1 MILSGVGMG
10 FLRADKETHPHPVP
24 LLEGE
29 GVVSTGGNIMNFIET
44 FRVALE
50 AILSNKVRSGLTML
64 GVIIGVMAVIL
75 LVSIG
80 EGAQVYITK
89 ELTGLGTNLLII
101 TPGKTSTRGGF
112 HPPSAGTVRKL
123 TYDDSLALRRRAWLL
138 TDAVPLVFGTG
149 KIKYRNMGRDTMVIG
164 TTPEFQRVRNLF
176 VDTGSYI
183 SQSDVDSKAKVLVLG
198 TKVKEELFGAENPLG
213 KVVTLSDARYR
224 VVGVMLK
231 KGTSLGMDIDDIVY
245 VPVTSG
251 QELFDTDSLFE
262 IIASTPRSE
271 DVDRTIAQIK
281 EILIKR
287 HAHKED
293 FTIQTQGAMLETM
306 NTILGVLTAVLGGIA
321 GISLV
326 VGGIGIMNIML
337 VSVRERTREIGIRKA
352 LGARNRDIMAQFM
365 IEAITLSGAGGVI
378 GILLGVGLAL
388 LIPVFVTVLP
398 TSVSA
403 WSIIMAFTFSAAVGV
418 FFGVYPARRAALQD
432 PIQALRYE

>member
-1 MILSGVGMG
+1 
-10 FLRADKETHPHPVP
+10 
-24 LLEGE
+24 
-29 GVVSTGGNIMNFIET
+29 MNFIET
-44 FRVALE
+44 FRVAFE
-50 AILSNKVRSGLTML
+50 ALVSNKVRSGLTML

-80 EGAQVYITK
+80 QGAQVYITK
-89 ELTGLGTNLLII
+89 ELTGMGTNLLII
-101 TPGKTSTRGGF
+101 TPGKTSTSGGF

-123 TYDDSLALRRRAWLL
+123 TYDDSQALKRRAWLL
-138 TDAVPLVFGTG
+138 TEAVPMVFGTG
-149 KIKYRNMGRDTMVIG
+149 RIKYQNMGRDTMIIG
-164 TTPEFQRVRNLF
+164 TTPEFQSIRNLY
-176 VDTGSYI
+176 VDIGSYI
-183 SQSDVDSKAKVLVLG
+183 TQGDVDTKAKVIILG
-198 TKVKEELFGAENPLG
+198 TKVKEELFGTDNPLG
-213 KVVTLSDARYR
+213 RVVTLSDARYR
-224 VVGVMLK
+224 VVGVMRQR
-231 KGTSLGMDIDDIVY
+231 GTSLGMDLDDIVFI
-245 VPVTSG
+245 PVTSG
-251 QELFDTDSLFE
+251 QELFDTDGLFE
-262 IIASTPRSE
+262 IIASTPRPE
-271 DVDRTIAQIK
+271 DVDRAIVQIK
-281 EILIKR
+281 DILIKR

-306 NTILGVLTAVLGGIA
+306 NTILRVLTAVLGGIA

-365 IEAITLSGAGGVI
+365 IEAITLSGAGGII

-403 WSIIMAFTFSAAVGV
+403 WSIIMAFTFSAAVGI
-418 FFGVYPARRAALQD
+418 FFGVYPARKAALQD

>member
-1 MILSGVGMG
+1 
-10 FLRADKETHPHPVP
+10 
-24 LLEGE
+24 
-29 GVVSTGGNIMNFIET
+29 MNFIET
-44 FRVALE
+44 FRVAFE

-123 TYDDSLALRRRAWLL
+123 TYDDSLALRRRAWIL

-149 KIKYRNMGRDTMVIG
+149 KIKYQNMGRDTMVIG
-164 TTPEFQRVRNLF
+164 TTPEFQRVRSLF
-176 VDTGSYI
+176 VDTGSYV
-183 SQSDVDSKAKVLVLG
+183 SQGDVDSKAKVIVLG
-198 TKVKEELFGAENPLG
+198 TKVKEELFGADNPLG

-224 VVGVMLK
+224 VIGVMRK

-262 IIASTPRSE
+262 IIASTPRAE
-271 DVDRTIAQIK
+271 DVDRAIAQIK
-281 EILIKR
+281 DILIKR

-388 LIPVFVTVLP
+388 LIPVFVPVLP